1 MRMDDLAQSW
11 NRLTLSDREG
21 PSCCLLDDEKAEN
34 FSIAAKFLTRRAINM
49 EIIAKTFTPLWRAR
63 NGFKIQSFG
72 DHKILFTF
80 DNKEDVDRI
89 LEGKPWSFD
98 KHLVVMSRYENE
110 SSLEDI
116 QFEKTKHWA

>member
-1 MRMDDLAQSW
+1 
-11 NRLTLSDREG
+11 
-21 PSCCLLDDEKAEN
+21 
-34 FSIAAKFLTRRAINM
+34 M
-49 EIIAKTFTPLWRAR
+49 EIIAKTFTPLRRAR

-98 KHLVVMSRYENE
+98 KHLVVMSQYENE
-110 SSLEDI
+110 SPLEDI
-116 QFEKTKHWA
+116 KFEKSKLWVQVHGILIKYMTIEPAKKICSVLGEVFAPTDPKLYDGGHFIHI